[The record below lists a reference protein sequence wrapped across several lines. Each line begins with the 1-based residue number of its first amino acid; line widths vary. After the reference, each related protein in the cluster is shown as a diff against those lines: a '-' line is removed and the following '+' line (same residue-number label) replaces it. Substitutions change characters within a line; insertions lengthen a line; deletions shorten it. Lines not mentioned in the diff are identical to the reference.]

1 MNFEIQ
7 IEVTE
12 DAAQYLTPEKIRSA
26 FQISI
31 WDGLDYM
38 AVHKVL
44 VEKEYVIQK
53 GKDGNDIKAYSE
65 SEMKD

>member
-1 MNFEIQ
+1 
-7 IEVTE
+7 
-12 DAAQYLTPEKIRSA
+12 
-26 FQISI
+26 
-31 WDGLDYM
+31 M